1 MIGFVTV
8 GILAALAG
16 AALVLTGISR
26 GPDAAPRNMVMLIG
40 GMMLA
45 AFGIIIAGF
54 AIVYSNTAP
63 LDLNSGAAP

>member
-1 MIGFVTV
+1 MAAFVIL
-8 GILAALAG
+8 GIIAALAG
-16 AALVLTGISR
+16 ASFVVLGISR

-63 LDLNSGAAP
+63 LDLNSGAAR